1 MQKEDLRVIKTKMNI
16 ENAFLNLFYQKEI
29 EQISVKEIT
38 TIAQI
43 ARKTFYLH
51 YLDKYDL
58 LEKIFIKRLEK
69 LREICRNLKVEN
81 LKI

>member
-51 YLDKYDL
+51 Y
-58 LEKIFIKRLEK
+58 
-69 LREICRNLKVEN
+69 
-81 LKI
+81 